1 MAMFHV
7 PSSTFT
13 LATTS
18 TWNLELGTPTKP
30 VIAINPGHGGAD
42 PGASHQDSTGKT
54 DLVEK
59 DLNLQVA
66 RRLADLLEANGY
78 PVMLLRDG
86 DYALVSPLNRDQLT
100 RGYNEGQARVD
111 LANASGAAV
120 YVHLHF
126 NSWTDK
132 NLRGTSVYYADA
144 GPLAAQNRKLAEF
157 LHAGLLAR
165 LRESGY
171 NPPDLGVLDDLT
183 IGRSYGRLFALG
195 GNTRLTRGLDMPTA
209 LGEPLFLSNE
219 QEAALLKKDSTLQ
232 AVAQGY
238 YDGIVQYL
246 KWAEAEGLLVSP
258 RVSAAE
264 IERGPTG
271 QRKLALTFDAG
282 ADAQALPTI
291 LDALRARHL
300 RATFFLTG
308 QFVRSFPDLVRRIA
322 AEGHELGNH
331 SDTHPD
337 LTTLPDR
344 QVVAELARAE
354 AAVMAVT
361 NQTTRPWF
369 RPPLGAR
376 DERIRDL
383 AAAMG
388 YRTVYWTLDS
398 TDWRAEVTA
407 AMLRQ
412 RVLQYASD
420 GAIIVFHVGSQATAE
435 ALPSLLDDLIT
446 AGYHPV
452 ALSELLAH

>member
-1 MAMFHV
+1 M
-7 PSSTFT
+7 
-13 LATTS
+13 
-18 TWNLELGTPTKP
+18 KP
-30 VIAINPGHGGAD
+30 VIAINAGHGGAD
-42 PGASHQDSTGKT
+42 PGASHQDSAGKT
-54 DLVEK
+54 DLIEK

-66 RRLADLLEANGY
+66 RKLADLLEADGY
-78 PVMLLRDG
+78 PVLLMRDG
-86 DYALVSPLNRDQLT
+86 DYALASLAPRGQTT
-100 RGYNEGQARVD
+100 RAYNEAQVRLD
-111 LANASGAAV
+111 LANASGAAA
-120 YVHLHF
+120 YIHLHF

-171 NPPDLGVLDDLT
+171 DPPDLGVLDDLT
-183 IGRSYGRLFALG
+183 IGRSYGHLFGLG
-195 GNTRLTRGLDMPTA
+195 GNTRLARGLTMPTA

-219 QEAALLKKDSTLQ
+219 QEAALLKQDSTLQ

-246 KWAEAEGLLVSP
+246 KWATAEGLLVNS

-264 IERGPTG
+264 IARGPTG

-282 ADAQALPTI
+282 ADAQALPSI
-291 LDALRARHL
+291 LETLRARQL

-308 QFVRSFPDLVRRIA
+308 QFARSSPELVRRIV

-344 QVVAELARAE
+344 QVVAELTRAE
-354 AAVMAVT
+354 TTVIEAAAG
-361 NQTTRPWF
+361 QTTRPWF

-376 DERIRDL
+376 DERIRNL

-398 TDWRAEVTA
+398 TDWQEGTTA
-407 AMLRQ
+407 ALVRQ

-420 GAIIVFHVGSQATAE
+420 GAIIVFHAGSQVTAE
-435 ALPSLLDDLIT
+435 ALPSLLDDLIA
-446 AGYHPV
+446 AGYRPV
-452 ALSELLAH
+452 TLSELLAN

>member
-1 MAMFHV
+1 MEIV
-7 PSSTFT
+7 
-13 LATTS
+13 
-18 TWNLELGTPTKP
+18 KP
-30 VIAINPGHGGAD
+30 VIAINAGHGGAD
-42 PGASHQDSTGKT
+42 PGASHQDSAGKT
-54 DLVEK
+54 DLIEK
-59 DLNLQVA
+59 DLNLQVG
-66 RRLADLLEANGY
+66 RKLADLLEANGY
-78 PVMLLRDG
+78 AVLLMRDG
-86 DYALVSPLNRDQLT
+86 DYALASLAPRDQT
-100 RGYNEGQARVD
+100 GRAYNEAQVRLD

-144 GPLAAQNRKLAEF
+144 GPLAAQNRKLADF
-157 LHAGLLAR
+157 LHAGLRAR
-165 LRESGY
+165 LQESGY

-183 IGRSYGRLFALG
+183 IGRSYGHLFGLG
-195 GNTRLTRGLDMPTA
+195 GNTRLARGLNMPTA

-232 AVAQGY
+232 AVAWGY

-246 KWAEAEGLLVSP
+246 KWAAAEGLLIS
-258 RVSAAE
+258 RHVSAAE
-264 IERGPTG
+264 IERGPNG
-271 QRKLALTFDAG
+271 QRRLALTFDAG
-282 ADAQALPTI
+282 ADAQALPSI
-291 LDALRARHL
+291 LEALRARQL
-300 RATFFLTG
+300 RATFFVTG
-308 QFVRSFPDLVRRIA
+308 QFARSSPELVRRIV

-354 AAVMAVT
+354 ATVMAAT
-361 NQTTRPWF
+361 AQTTRPWF
-369 RPPLGAR
+369 RQPSGAR
-376 DERIRDL
+376 DERIRNL

-398 TDWRAEVTA
+398 TDWQEGTTA
-407 AMLRQ
+407 AMVRQ
-412 RVLQYASD
+412 RVRQQASD

-435 ALPSLLDDLIT
+435 ALPALLDDLIA

-452 ALSELLAH
+452 ALSALLAAE